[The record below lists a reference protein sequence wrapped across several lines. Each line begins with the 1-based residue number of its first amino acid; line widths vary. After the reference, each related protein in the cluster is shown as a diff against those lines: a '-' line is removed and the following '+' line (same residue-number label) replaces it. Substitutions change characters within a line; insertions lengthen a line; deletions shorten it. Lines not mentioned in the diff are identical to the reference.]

1 MTRITNVDQ
10 VLLLIRQ
17 QLQRLSGNGAPA
29 RKARATS
36 ARGPQRQ
43 SALGRLSALS
53 RLEDL
58 PESELEQSLVRAL
71 LADEFGDGLA
81 NDPRFL
87 RVAGEVSHIIAAD
100 EEARGLLRQAVRRVK
115 ESG

>member
-17 QLQRLSGNGAPA
+17 QLQRLSGNGAAA
-29 RKARATS
+29 RKTRATA
-36 ARGPQRQ
+36 ARGSQRQ
-43 SALGRLSALS
+43 SALGRLAALS

-58 PESELEQSLVRAL
+58 PEGELEHSLVRAL
-71 LADEFGDGLA
+71 LADEFGEGLA

-87 RVAGEVSHIIAAD
+87 RVAGEVSRIIAAD
-100 EEARGLLRQAVRRVK
+100 EEASSLLKQAVRHVK
-115 ESG
+115 EN